1 MSAVELA
8 EAPTEGGDAT
18 AQGANLTGAQKAA
31 ILLLKLGRDRS
42 APIMKLLDDDA
53 KAAVSVEIAR
63 SGSIPSADADASLVE
78 FAALARGG
86 GSGAHGGVEMA
97 RQMLEAAV
105 GGEQSARI
113 MELITPKKLPF
124 DFIVRSEPKQV
135 INILSGEHPQTVAL
149 VLAHIPSD
157 AASVILGGLGEE
169 MQRDVSVR
177 VAKLERISPEVVAQL
192 EDVLQHRFGT
202 NTKGRATDTADGVQ
216 TLVDILNRSDRTTER
231 SIVEGLEATE
241 ADLAENVRRRMF
253 VFEDIVDL
261 DDKAIQLLLRNV
273 DSGSLATALKGV
285 RADVK
290 HKVSKNMS
298 ERAAKNLD
306 EEIQLLG
313 QVRLA
318 TVEEAQV
325 GIVQQIR
332 TLEENGEITVARGSE
347 EFVQ

>member
-8 EAPTEGGDAT
+8 EATEGA
-18 AQGANLTGAQKAA
+18 ASNLTGAQKAA
-31 ILLLKLGRDRS
+31 ILLLKLGREKS
-42 APIMKLLDDDA
+42 APILKLLDDESMA
-53 KAAVSVEIAR
+53 RVSVEIAR
-63 SGSIPSADADASLVE
+63 SGAVRPADAEASLIE
-78 FAALARGG
+78 FAALARSSH
-86 GSGAHGGVEMA
+86 SGAVGGIEMA
-97 RQMLEAAV
+97 RQLLEASV
-105 GGEQSARI
+105 GGEQTARI
-113 MELITPKKLPF
+113 MELITPQRLPF
-124 DFIVRSEPKQV
+124 DFISRSEPKQV

-149 VLAHIPSD
+149 VLAHIPADS
-157 AASVILGGLGEE
+157 ASVILGGLSEE
-169 MQRDVSVR
+169 MQRDVSIR
-177 VAKLERISPEVVAQL
+177 VAKLERISPEVVAQM

-202 NTKGRATDTADGVQ
+202 STKGRATDTADGVQ
-216 TLVDILNRSDRTTER
+216 TLVDILNRSDRSTER
-231 SIVEGLEATE
+231 SIVEGLEETE
-241 ADLAENVRRRMF
+241 AELAENVRRRMF

-290 HKVSKNMS
+290 QKVSKNMS
-298 ERAAKNLD
+298 ERAAKNLE

-332 TLEENGEITVARGSE
+332 KLEESGEITIARGSE
-347 EFVQ
+347 EFVA